1 MKFDDILSKLG
12 EFGAYQKRLYL
23 LLCIPAIS
31 VGSFMMMLIVV
42 METPEHRCKIPGYEN
57 DTYAVQGHYHQ
68 GLINVTIP
76 KSTDLT
82 KKYDQCHI
90 YLYND
95 NYNDTEHN
103 NENRTLTECTEWV
116 YEQTTFTE
124 TFTSKTNLVC
134 KDALKTSHAQMIFY
148 FGVLLGD
155 FLFGVIA
162 DWVGRKKSLYIALII
177 LIASSFAV
185 AWIPN
190 YVGFV
195 ILQFIIGGTSH
206 GAFVVCCVLG
216 LELVGPTKRVW
227 VGLVIQGFFAT
238 GLVYLAGIGY
248 FVQQWQYI
256 DIAVAIPCIF
266 YLVYWWLIPESPRW
280 LISQGRRYEANN
292 IIRKAAKVNK
302 VVLPENLIDSRTTER
317 SPQGQ
322 IWHLFTSKVLFVRTM
337 ILFYNWMVVSL
348 MYYGVTM
355 NSGNIGGNFFLN
367 FFLFACME
375 YPAYAI
381 AIFFLD
387 KVGRKKLHCA
397 CMILGGSAC
406 LSTIFTVLFGGD
418 SLYPLTLTL
427 ALIGKLGASAAF
439 GIIYVF
445 SAELFPTVVRNAGM
459 GTSSCVARIGGMLAP
474 YIAKSGSLV
483 GGNFGKAL
491 PLVIFGAFS
500 ISAGLLCL
508 LLPETLNQKL
518 PDTLEEGRRFGRT
531 RKHGREHETYI
542 AAEIDEFNSDI

>member
-266 YLVYWWLIPESPRW
+266 YLPAISGNRLLLIPESPRW

-322 IWHLFTSKVLFVRTM
+322 IWHLFTSKVF
-337 ILFYNWMVVSL
+337 L

-397 CMILGGSAC
+397 CMILA
-406 LSTIFTVLFGGD
+406 
-418 SLYPLTLTL
+418 LYPLTLTL

-518 PDTLEEGRRFGRT
+518 PDTLEEGRRFG
-531 RKHGREHETYI
+531 
-542 AAEIDEFNSDI
+542 